1 MMNRLLATRAP
12 TLLLACALGLIG
24 SIGHAEEV
32 VRVGLVL
39 EMSGPFA
46 DFGKQM
52 ETGVKVYQKQHGE
65 TVAGKRVEVIV
76 KDVGGP
82 NPEMAKRLAQE
93 LIVRDKVQFLGGFGF
108 TPNAL
113 AVAPVATQAK
123 VPMVV
128 MNAAASGLPSKSPYM
143 VRTSYGYDDLTPPIA
158 TWAAKNGSKKAYVLV
173 SDYAPGHDAEA
184 AFIAAYKKAGGEIV
198 GNVRTPVMTVD
209 FSPFMQRVK
218 DAQPDV
224 LFAFVNG
231 GDISAALF
239 KEYREKGLDQA
250 GIKLIGTG
258 DIVDDATLDVV
269 GDRALDTVSVYPYS
283 LTHNSE
289 LNTRFIE
296 DYKKV
301 RPGAVRPSIMSIQA
315 YDGMALIYEALKR
328 TNGSTDGTA
337 LVDAMKGLKFESPR
351 GSVSVDPNTRDLV
364 QTKYIRRVVKKGG
377 VLENAEIEAFKAAAE

>member
-1 MMNRLLATRAP
+1 
-12 TLLLACALGLIG
+12 
-24 SIGHAEEV
+24 
-32 VRVGLVL
+32 
-39 EMSGPFA
+39 
-46 DFGKQM
+46 
-52 ETGVKVYQKQHGE
+52 
-65 TVAGKRVEVIV
+65 
-76 KDVGGP
+76 
-82 NPEMAKRLAQE
+82 
-93 LIVRDKVQFLGGFGF
+93 
-108 TPNAL
+108 
-113 AVAPVATQAK
+113 
-123 VPMVV
+123 
-128 MNAAASGLPSKSPYM
+128 M

-158 TWAAKNGSKKAYVLV
+158 TWAARNGSRKAYVLV

-198 GNVRTPVMTVD
+198 GSVRTPVMTVD

-239 KEYREKGLDQA
+239 KEYRAKGLDQA

-258 DIVDDATLDVV
+258 DIVDDANLEMV

-283 LTHNSE
+283 LTHKSE

-301 RPGAVRPSIMSIQA
+301 RPGTVRPSIMSITA
-315 YDGMALIYEALKR
+315 YDGMALVYEALKK
-328 TNGSTDGTA
+328 TNGSTDGTT

-351 GSVSVDPNTRDLV
+351 GNVSVDPNTRDLI
-364 QTKYIRRVVKKGG
+364 QTKYIRRVVKKGN
-377 VLENAEIEAFKAAAE
+377 VLENSEFEAFKAAAE

>member
-12 TLLLACALGLIG
+12 TLLLACAFGLIG

-301 RPGAVRPSIMSIQA
+301 RSGAVRPSIMSIQA